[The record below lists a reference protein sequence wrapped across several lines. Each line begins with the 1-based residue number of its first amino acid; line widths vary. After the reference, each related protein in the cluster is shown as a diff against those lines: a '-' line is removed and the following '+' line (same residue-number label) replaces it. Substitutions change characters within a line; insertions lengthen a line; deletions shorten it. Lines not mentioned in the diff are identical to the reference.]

1 MSVSPVTPTA
11 GQPPGGGLD
20 WQVRSFD
27 QLDGPALY
35 QLLALRSQV
44 FVVEQNCVF
53 QDMDGL
59 DAVALH
65 VLGYA
70 TSATGQPELQA
81 YARCFAPGAKMPE
94 ASIGRVLTAAQARGT
109 GMGHRLIVKAL
120 EVVVQHWGATPIRIG
135 AQKHLGAF
143 YAQHGFIAT
152 GQPYME
158 DGIEHIE
165 MLRA

>member
-1 MSVSPVTPTA
+1 VSAIHSPSA
-11 GQPPGGGLD
+11 PGHRASGDID

-27 QLDGPALY
+27 QIDGPALY

-53 QDMDGL
+53 QDMDGF

-65 VLGYA
+65 LMGY
-70 TSATGQPELQA
+70 TTQPEGQPVLQA
-81 YARCFAPGAKMPE
+81 YARCFAPGVKMPE
-94 ASIGRVLTAAQARGT
+94 ASIGRVLTAQEARGT
-109 GMGHRLIVKAL
+109 GMGHRLIAKAL
-120 EVVVQHWGATPIRIG
+120 ELVQQQWGATPIRIG
-135 AQKHLGAF
+135 AQMHLGAF
-143 YAQHGFIAT
+143 YAQHGFVAT

>member
-1 MSVSPVTPTA
+1 MSA
-11 GQPPGGGLD
+11 GAVAPASGQGAGGGLD

-53 QDMDGL
+53 QDMDGW
-59 DAVALH
+59 DALALH

-70 TSATGQPELQA
+70 TSANSQPELQA
-81 YARCFAPGAKMPE
+81 YARCFAPGVKMPE
-94 ASIGRVLTAAQARGT
+94 ASIGRVLTSAQARGT
-109 GMGHRLIVKAL
+109 GMGHRLIAKAL
-120 EVVVQHWGATPIRIG
+120 EVVQQQWGATPIRIG
-135 AQKHLGAF
+135 AQMHLGAF
-143 YAQHGFIAT
+143 YAQHGFVAT